1 MESII
6 FCVVI
11 GGDDSDFEKICCFL
25 NMAELMIQNY
35 FDKPLV
41 RNVAKVVTEQNM
53 ANAAADLKK

>member
-1 MESII
+1 M
-6 FCVVI
+6 I

-25 NMAELMIQNY
+25 NMAESMTQNN

-53 ANAAADLKK
+53 ANAAVDLKK